1 MLLLQTAKRLSLLSA
16 VLACGF
22 QTVLAQSPQ
31 ADRQADAATRF
42 VIAGALQDEPIKLP
56 EDMTALF
63 SNQDRRVRFQVV
75 KLSTDDRQLFADK
88 VVSIV
93 NPAGETTRIKTDSS
107 GYATLTSVNS
117 GLHAVVISE
126 DAGHSAI
133 PLAIRQVSE
142 EEAKSKAKAI
152 KIPLVEVE
160 PSEVLAAVRSTVA
173 PSSVADAEIDAM
185 LVSDAPVSTP
195 FDYSVSLTEDGTLR
209 GRVVSLLSQ
218 PSQIPLAGSQISI
231 FQNQVL
237 VASTFVDANGEFQI
251 GQLAPGYYG
260 LICTSQ
266 AGYAAFGFEARTP
279 AQVASQSNGGYTL
292 VSTAMATMQAGG
304 SGALPV
310 ILVPQPMM
318 DNVLQSVEEF
328 YAPPLA
334 NGVTPISPFGV
345 PGGGLGGGFGGAGGG
360 LGGGAAGGL
369 GGAGGLVG
377 LAAAGGIAAVAVG
390 ANQDNNI
397 IPLPNTNGVP

>member
-1 MLLLQTAKRLSLLSA
+1 MLQAAKRLSLLSVA
-16 VLACGF
+16 LACGF
-22 QTVLAQSPQ
+22 QPLLAQSPA
-31 ADRQADAATRF
+31 ADQRSDSATRF
-42 VIAGALQDEPIKLP
+42 VVTGALQDEPIKLP

-107 GYATLTSVNS
+107 GYATLTNVSS

-133 PLAIRQVSE
+133 PLAIRQVSD
-142 EEAKSKAKAI
+142 EEAKSKARAI
-152 KIPLVEVE
+152 KIPLVEVD

-173 PSSVADAEIDAM
+173 PSSVADAEIDAAV
-185 LVSDAPVSTP
+185 VSDSPISDP
-195 FDYSVSLTEDGTLR
+195 FDYSITLTDDGTLK
-209 GRVVSLLSQ
+209 GRVVSLLSD
-218 PSQIPLAGSQISI
+218 PNQIPLAGSQISV

-237 VASTFVDANGEFQI
+237 LASTFVDANGEFQI

-266 AGYAAFGFEARTP
+266 AGYSAFGFEARTP
-279 AQVASQSNGGYTL
+279 AQVAARDNGGYTL
-292 VSTAMATMQAGG
+292 VSTTMTTMQAGG
-304 SGALPV
+304 SSSLPV
-310 ILVPQPMM
+310 VLVPQPMM

-334 NGVTPISPFGV
+334 NGVTPISPFGA
-345 PGGGLGGGFGGAGGG
+345 PGGLGGGLGGAGGG
-360 LGGGAAGGL
+360 LGGAGGAAGGL

-377 LAAAGGIAAVAVG
+377 LAAAGGVAAVAVG
-390 ANQDNNI
+390 ASQDNNVT
-397 IPLPNTNGVP
+397 PLPNTNGVP